1 MDRIPKKPFGEVESL
16 RKEMEKLWDRFLG
29 DTPLGR
35 GRGTAWLPQVDV
47 SESGNMIE
55 LAAELPGL
63 EPGDVSVSISGDMLT
78 IKGEKKRE
86 REEKDEKQHF
96 VERYFG
102 SFERSFRLPAEV
114 QADKVEAR
122 FKNGVLKVS
131 LPKSEEAKTKEVK
144 IQVT

>member
-1 MDRIPKKPFGEVESL
+1 MDLVPKKPFGEIDSL

-29 DTPLGR
+29 ETPFSR
-35 GRGTAWLPQVDV
+35 GRGAAWLPQVDV
-47 SESGNMIE
+47 SESSHMIE
-55 LAAELPGL
+55 ISAELPGL
-63 EPGDVSVSISGDMLT
+63 EPGDVNVTIAGDMLT

-86 REEKDEKQHF
+86 REEKDEKRHF

-122 FKNGVLKVS
+122 FKNGILKVS
-131 LPKSEEAKTKEVK
+131 LPKTEEAKEKEVK